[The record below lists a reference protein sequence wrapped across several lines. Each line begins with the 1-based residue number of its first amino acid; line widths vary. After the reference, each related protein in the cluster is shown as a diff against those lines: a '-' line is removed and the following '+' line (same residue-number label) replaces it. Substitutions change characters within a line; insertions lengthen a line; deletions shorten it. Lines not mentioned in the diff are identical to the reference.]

1 MKKYLITLLII
12 PTLIF
17 ADAVIFSGSDV
28 KTLKPNIDLFGVAKI
43 LTTSTIPTAGLT
55 APIGSIAMYLTTG
68 DLYLKT
74 GALNTDWTKNQTGP
88 VNLTTDVTG
97 ILPIANGGTGSATQ
111 NFVDLTTAQSIAGLK
126 NFTDALTITS
136 NSANSLA
143 VGPNGTTN
151 PVLQID
157 SSTASSVTGVKVT
170 GAAAGSG
177 VAIAAI
183 SSGSNE
189 NLTLGSKGT
198 GTTSIQVNG
207 ISKYTASQQQNVFTT
222 SASSTA
228 ANTKFLVTGS
238 ADSALTASTE
248 ALGVH
253 FDLAQARQHATG
265 TLAAQRDVRIS
276 PSTHSFVGA
285 SALTLAAALSIDGPP
300 LGGTNATIAST
311 TALSVTGG
319 TTTGATNAYGVMI
332 AAPNGATNNYAG
344 IFTGGNVGVGTASP
358 ASLLHSLESNSASG
372 NSNGLTIE
380 QSGTGDALQHFVLSG
395 VQRYTMGIDNSD
407 SDKFKIGTNADLG
420 TSNLF
425 TMNNAGMI
433 GIGTAAPGTP
443 IHVAATN
450 ATVYT
455 PTSAALAIPANILA
469 TIENLDTTDS
479 TASLLGFVTR
489 SGGAV
494 NRSFIGNVSNSAGG
508 SIIFGHRTGTTSYA
522 ERMRIDYLG
531 NLGIGT
537 SSPNA
542 NAILDVVSTTKAF
555 MPPRMT
561 TAQKNAVASPTAGM
575 VVYDTDMKGISFYNG
590 TAWTTTNNK
599 NVATKTANYTA
610 LQSDDVLLGDA
621 TSGAITIT
629 LPTAVGNTGEVFHI
643 KKIDSS
649 VNAVTIATTS
659 SQTID
664 GVTTQSIGVQYK
676 NITVVSNGSSWS
688 IL

>member
-1 MKKYLITLLII
+1 MII

-43 LTTSTIPTAGLT
+43 LTTSTIPTAGLI
-55 APIGSIAMYLTTG
+55 APKGSIAMYLTTG

-88 VNLTTDVTG
+88 VNLATDVTG

-111 NFVDLTTAQSIAGLK
+111 NFVDLTTAQNIAGLK

-151 PVLQID
+151 PVFQVD
-157 SSTASSVTGVKVT
+157 SSTVSAATGVKIT
-170 GAAAGSG
+170 GAAAGT
-177 VAIAAI
+177 APTIAAI
-183 SSGSNE
+183 SSGANE
-189 NLTLGSKGT
+189 DIAIASKGT
-198 GTTSIQVNG
+198 GSVKLQVN
-207 ISKYTASQQQNVFTT
+207 SLNKYIASQYAHTFT
-222 SASSTA
+222 STA
-228 ANTKFLVTGS
+228 YLGANTVRFGVTGS
-238 ADSALTASTE
+238 SDTTLTASVE
-248 ALGVH
+248 APNAYFNFG
-253 FDLAQARQHATG
+253 QTRQHATG
-265 TLAAQRDVRIS
+265 TLALQRDFRIT

-285 SALTLAAALSIDGPP
+285 SNLTNAAAFSIDGPSN
-300 LGGTNATIAST
+300 GGTNATLASSS
-311 TALSVTGG
+311 ALYVPTSALTNVTNSYGLNVAA
-319 TTTGATNAYGVMI
+319 TTGATNNYSAVF
-332 AAPNGATNNYAG
+332 NGG
-344 IFTGGNVGVGTASP
+344 SFGLGTYTP
-358 ASLLHSLESNSASG
+358 ISLFHMLEDNSGTG

-425 TMNNAGMI
+425 TMTNAGM
-433 GIGTAAPGTP
+433 
-443 IHVAATN
+443 V
-450 ATVYT
+450 
-455 PTSAALAIPANILA
+455 
-469 TIENLDTTDS
+469 
-479 TASLLGFVTR
+479 
-489 SGGAV
+489 
-494 NRSFIGNVSNSAGG
+494 
-508 SIIFGHRTGTTSYA
+508 
-522 ERMRIDYLG
+522 
-531 NLGIGT
+531 GIGT

-542 NAILDVVSTTKAF
+542 NAILDVVSTTKAS
-555 MPPRMT
+555 MPFPRMT
-561 TAQKNAVASPTAGM
+561 TAQKVAVASPSAGM
-575 VVYDTDMKGISFYNG
+575 VVYDTDMKGISYYNG

-643 KKIDSS
+643 KKVDSS

-659 SQTID
+659 SETID

-676 NITVVSNGSSWS
+676 NITVVSDGSNWS